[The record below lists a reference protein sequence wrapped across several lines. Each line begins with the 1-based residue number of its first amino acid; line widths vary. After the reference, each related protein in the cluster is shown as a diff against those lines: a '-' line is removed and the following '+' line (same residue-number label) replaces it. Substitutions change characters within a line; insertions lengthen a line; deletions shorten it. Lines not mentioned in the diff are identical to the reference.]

1 MKRMHEFS
9 RFLYTVIVNSK
20 SAVIILLLILLWFA
34 VAGPMLHFNHQWFFI
49 LEAFAISITL
59 LMTFVIEHTQ
69 KADTKALQEKLD
81 ELLRKHPK
89 ANKKKVG
96 IEKHYK
102 GEKK

>member
-1 MKRMHEFS
+1 MEKLHEFS
-9 RFLYTVIVNSK
+9 RFLYRAIVNSR
-20 SAVIILLLILLWFA
+20 SALIILLLIITWFA
-34 VAGPMLHFNHQWFFI
+34 IAGPLLHFNHQWFFI

-89 ANKKKVG
+89 TNKKKVG
-96 IEKHYK
+96 IERRYK
-102 GEKK
+102 GDN